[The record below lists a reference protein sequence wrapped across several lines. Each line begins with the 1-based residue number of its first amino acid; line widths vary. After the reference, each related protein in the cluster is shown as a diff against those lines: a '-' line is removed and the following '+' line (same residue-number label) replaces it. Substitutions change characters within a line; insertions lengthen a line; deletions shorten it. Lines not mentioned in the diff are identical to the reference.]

1 LIDDVIDVKGCF
13 GQSNNQRLIFAAEE
27 QTDCAVY
34 ALNSLGDDISNAI
47 DFAISNLA
55 CNSKL
60 VEDSSCPVC
69 AVQYMQRGL
78 CLPGR

>member
-1 LIDDVIDVKGCF
+1 MNCCY
-13 GQSNNQRLIFAAEE
+13 GQSNNQGLICAAEE

-34 ALNSLGDDISNAI
+34 AIDSLDDDISNAI
-47 DFAISNLA
+47 DFAIITLA
-55 CNSKL
+55 CNSNL

-69 AVQYMQRGL
+69 AVQYMQQGL